1 MFSSMTVLC
10 YYYCIV
16 TTVWQIF
23 FSFLFQNCFPE
34 LISSLK
40 CATDTRDHVLVKKGI
55 KILEIEKSP
64 FCTITP
70 IPVIKNISTRC
81 IPNIRMQKMKMF
93 SRKTILPLRST
104 QRRQCQYS
112 IETPR
117 DKPLTQN
124 RNNTNS

>member
-55 KILEIEKSP
+55 KILEIEK
-64 FCTITP
+64 
-70 IPVIKNISTRC
+70 
-81 IPNIRMQKMKMF
+81 
-93 SRKTILPLRST
+93 
-104 QRRQCQYS
+104 
-112 IETPR
+112 
-117 DKPLTQN
+117 KPLLYH
-124 RNNTNS
+124 NTNPCYKKYIHKVYTKHSNAENEDV